1 MSEPKYRKA
10 LSRVMEQQLDG
21 AVKKAG
27 RKSNAER
34 EAELKQAE
42 ERKNALEQLIDYRA
56 NQRVEEIMHEKIEK
70 IKRET
75 GRALAGRPRDSKVYR
90 KWTTPELIAL
100 FGGWY
105 TLTYAFSVKN
115 GYVDPLS
122 GTESETD
129 YYICSQDVSGMDV
142 NSHPMINK
150 IIEKEFGKQVYG
162 FALIAPAVAFG

>member
-1 MSEPKYRKA
+1 MTKNYEKA
-10 LSRVMEQQLDG
+10 AQRIMDQQLEN
-21 AVKKAG
+21 AKKKAG
-27 RKSNAER
+27 RKSRAEK
-34 EAELKQAE
+34 EAEIKQAE
-42 ERKNALEQLIDYRA
+42 ERKNALEQLIDHRA

-90 KWTTPELIAL
+90 KWTTQELIAL

-105 TLTYAFSVKN
+105 TLTYAFSVK
-115 GYVDPLS
+115 GGAVDPLT
-122 GTESETD
+122 GKEIETD

-142 NSHPMINK
+142 NSRPMVNK